1 MPKNNIILGDST
13 MKNYTITEDP
23 LFKNFIKSRPGLST
37 ATKNNYKFVFT
48 KLYYA
53 TNTPLYTLIEN
64 CKEEQNK
71 VIEKIKTTSTD
82 NEGNTII
89 EKTVTK
95 FDVNKPDSYINIC
108 LDKFIEYCKE
118 KNNSNTTINAHIEV
132 IMVLLKYYN
141 VEIPEINKLP
151 KDAEPWNLLS
161 KEDFK
166 FIMQDST
173 LTHQTLISFLK
184 DTGVR
189 LKDALRFTIGDF
201 MEWVIPYHTFVDVND
216 FIDNAPSDMVGII
229 QFEPH
234 KTRRFHLKCVTGVS
248 PETTNLMLQNLR
260 RIKNEYLPKIN
271 KKYGLNL
278 KLSKDD
284 ALFGNQREYF
294 KGHISTHNISD
305 IFNKKNKKLRDYHI
319 KVIDEKIK
327 NGELAAED
335 REAAISKIPKFHAHA
350 CRKFFQSTIAMNCGN
365 LRICA
370 LMEGHSSPLRTDESY
385 IKIDV
390 EEVKEVYM
398 SAMDD
403 LSLENTE
410 VKVYTSEI
418 RKEMEAKMRELEEK
432 NKQLESEVS
441 EIDSIKDRLKTLE
454 DNRPSW
460 NEFIGEKN
468 DDSK

>member
-1 MPKNNIILGDST
+1 
-13 MKNYTITEDP
+13 MKNYAITEDK
-23 LFKNFIKSRPGLST
+23 LFQNFIKSRPSLSE

-53 TNTPLYTLIEN
+53 TNIPLHTIIEN

-108 LDKFIEYCKE
+108 LDKFIEYCTE
-118 KNNSNTTINAHIEV
+118 KGNSNATINNQIET
-132 IMVLLKYYN
+132 IAVLMKYYN
-141 VEIPEINKLP
+141 VALPEINRLP
-151 KDAEPWNLLS
+151 NDSEKWNLLS

-173 LTHQTLISFLK
+173 LTHQSLISFLK

-189 LKDALRFTIGDF
+189 LKDALSFKIGDLMDWTADEHNF
-201 MEWVIPYHTFVDVND
+201 IDVED
-216 FIDNAPSDMVGII
+216 FIDNAPSDMIGII
-229 QFEPH
+229 QFQPH
-234 KTRRFHLKCVTGVS
+234 KTKRYQLECVTGVS
-248 PETTNLMLQNLR
+248 PETINLILQNLR
-260 RIKNEYLPKIN
+260 KIKNEYMPRVN
-271 KKYGLNL
+271 KLYGLNL

-305 IFNKKNKKLRDYHI
+305 IFNKKNKKLRDHHI
-319 KVIDEKIK
+319 QTIDEKIK
-327 NGELAAED
+327 NGELSAED
-335 REAAISKIPKFHAHA
+335 RDAAISKIPKFHAHA

-370 LMEGHSSPLRTDESY
+370 LMEGHSTPLRTDGSY

-390 EEVKEVYM
+390 NEVKEVYM
-398 SAMDD
+398 SAIDD

-410 VKVYTSEI
+410 VRVYTSEI
-418 RKEMEAKMRELEEK
+418 RKEMESKMRELEEK
-432 NKQLESEVS
+432 NQKLEAEVS
-441 EIDSIKDRLKTLE
+441 EIGDIWKELDDMKRRQAIWEEIKRGK
-454 DNRPSW
+454 
-460 NEFIGEKN
+460 
-468 DDSK
+468 